1 VNTVPDTKRAALV
14 TGASQGLGAA
24 IALELARD
32 GFDVAVTEL
41 STVPLGP
48 SVAAIEAVGARAL
61 AVELDVRSLSSI
73 ERAMATT
80 LTAFPH
86 LDVLVNNAGVPQ
98 RLSALDVTPADWD
111 AVMDVNLKGAF
122 FMSREMGRH
131 LIGAKRPG
139 AIVSLASTY
148 GIIGFPG
155 RVTYGISKAGIA
167 HMTRM
172 LAIEWAEHGIRV
184 NAIAPGATGTP
195 SRLAHLNENAAFR
208 EVIINRIP
216 LRRLGM
222 PEEMARAVCYL
233 VSPQGS
239 YITGQTLV
247 LDGGLTSY

>member
-1 VNTVPDTKRAALV
+1 MPDTRRAALV
-14 TGASQGLGAA
+14 TGAREGLGAA

-41 STVPLGP
+41 SKAPLAR
-48 SVAAIEAVGARAL
+48 SVAAIEALGARAL
-61 AVELDVRSLSSI
+61 AIELDVRSLLSI
-73 ERAMATT
+73 QRAMAEAVA
-80 LTAFPH
+80 AFGH
-86 LDVLVNNAGVPQ
+86 VDALVNNAGVPQ
-98 RLSALDVTPADWD
+98 RLNALDVTPADWD

-148 GIIGFPG
+148 GIIDFPG
-155 RVTYGISKAGIA
+155 RVTYGVSKAGIA

-172 LAIEWAEHGIRV
+172 LAIEWAPHGIRV

-195 SRLAHLNENAAFR
+195 SRAAHLAENPGLR
-208 EVIINRIP
+208 ETVINRIP
-216 LRRLGM
+216 QRRLGI

>member
-1 VNTVPDTKRAALV
+1 MPDTKRVALV

-41 STVPLGP
+41 SRAPLAQ

-61 AVELDVRSLSSI
+61 AVELDVRSPGSI
-73 ERAMATT
+73 ERAMAATVS
-80 LTAFPH
+80 AFDH
-86 LDVLVNNAGVPQ
+86 VDVLVNNAGVPQ
-98 RLSALDVTPADWD
+98 RLSALEVTPADWD

-131 LIGAKRPG
+131 LIDAKRPG
-139 AIVSLASTY
+139 CIVSLASTY
-148 GIIGFPG
+148 GLIGFPG

-195 SRLAHLNENAAFR
+195 SRMAHLTENPDFR

-216 LRRLGM
+216 LRRLGV

-233 VSPQGS
+233 VSPRAS
-239 YITGQTLV
+239 YVTGQTLV

>member
-1 VNTVPDTKRAALV
+1 MPDTRRAALV
-14 TGASQGLGAA
+14 TGAREGLGAA

-41 STVPLGP
+41 SKAPLAR
-48 SVAAIEAVGARAL
+48 SVAAIEALGASAL
-61 AVELDVRSLSSI
+61 AIELDVRSLLSI
-73 ERAMATT
+73 QRAMAEAVA
-80 LTAFPH
+80 AFGH
-86 LDVLVNNAGVPQ
+86 VDALVNNAGVPQ
-98 RLSALDVTPADWD
+98 RLNALDVTPADWD

-139 AIVSLASTY
+139 TIVSLASTY

-155 RVTYGISKAGIA
+155 RVTYGVSKAGIA

-172 LAIEWAEHGIRV
+172 LAIEWAPHGIRV

-195 SRLAHLNENAAFR
+195 SRAAHLAENPGLR
-208 EVIINRIP
+208 ETVINRIP
-216 LRRLGM
+216 QRRLGI

-247 LDGGLTSY
+247 LDGGLTAY